1 MHVQI
6 IQNNKLLIFL
16 QHFKKEV
23 SDEVDFV
30 HADKHESLLQIDIM
44 ILIGIA
50 MHSQSSQN
58 SKFPI
63 SLQYLKQEVGD

>member
-16 QHFKKEV
+16 QHLKKEV
-23 SDEVDFV
+23 NDEVDFV

>member
-16 QHFKKEV
+16 QHLKKEV

-50 MHSQSSQN
+50 MHSQSSRN

-63 SLQYLKQEVGD
+63 SMQYLKQEVGD

>member
-1 MHVQI
+1 MS
-6 IQNNKLLIFL
+6 KLSRITSYPFFL
-16 QHFKKEV
+16 QHLKKEV